1 MKSNEIKELK
11 KQKPIKIFSTGSWGS
26 GVNVV
31 KSPVKLMIL
40 SMLKENE
47 MEFDEIVRNI
57 GKSKSTVSVHLKA
70 LRNDGVIS
78 FKINP
83 EDQRKK
89 IFYINSRFLGEIKPP
104 EPVELEEQKT
114 NYLVDNLV
122 KHVDGLNFSN
132 LLFHT
137 LRSTLI
143 QEGVNI
149 DPLLQETGVKIG
161 LSIYDLVKAE
171 ELDELFS
178 NISEFWR
185 ENNLG
190 ELSFSTEGEKIFVK
204 ESDCSECKL
213 LPKTGKPSCFVTT
226 GILTPIFSKFLGKEI
241 QIIEIKCHSMGD
253 EGCLFEIGPIEE

>member
-114 NYLVDNLV
+114 DYLVDNLV
-122 KHVDGLNFSN
+122 NHSSGLNFSN

-149 DPLLQETGVKIG
+149 DPLLYESGVKVG
-161 LSIYDLVKAE
+161 LSLYDAVKAE
-171 ELDELFS
+171 EIDELFS
-178 NISEFWR
+178 NIVEFWK
-185 ENNLG
+185 EHNLG
-190 ELSFSTEGEKIFVK
+190 TLSFSTKDEKIFVE
-204 ESDCSECKL
+204 ESTCYECRL
-213 LPKTGKPSCFVTT
+213 LPKTGKPSCFVTS
-226 GILTPIFSKFLGKEI
+226 GMLSPIFTEFLGKEI
-241 QIIEIKCHSMGD
+241 YIIETNCYSMGD
-253 EGCLFEIGPIEE
+253 EKCTFEIGPIEE

>member
-1 MKSNEIKELK
+1 MKSTDIKELK

-40 SMLKENE
+40 SMLKESE

-114 NYLVDNLV
+114 NYLIENLV
-122 KHVDGLNFSN
+122 DTGENLDFSK
-132 LLFHT
+132 LGFHT

-143 QEGVNI
+143 QEGINI
-149 DPLLQETGVKIG
+149 DPLLYATGVKIG
-161 LSIYDLVKAE
+161 YSIYDTLKADDF
-171 ELDELFS
+171 DEFIANLT
-178 NISEFWR
+178 NFWK
-185 ENNLG
+185 ENSLG
-190 ELSFSTEGEKIFVK
+190 DLSFSVNGEKITVK
-204 ESDCSECKL
+204 KDECFECTL
-213 LPKTGKPSCFVTT
+213 LPKTGKPACLVNSGMLNALFTSY
-226 GILTPIFSKFLGKEI
+226 LKKEVDVV
-241 QIIEIKCHSMGD
+241 EVNCNCMGD
-253 EGCLFEIGPIEE
+253 ESCIFEIEPLT